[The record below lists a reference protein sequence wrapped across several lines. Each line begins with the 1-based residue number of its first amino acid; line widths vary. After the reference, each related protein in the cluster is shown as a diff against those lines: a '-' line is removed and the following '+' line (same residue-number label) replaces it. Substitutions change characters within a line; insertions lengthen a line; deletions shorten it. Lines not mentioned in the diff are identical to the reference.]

1 VLGWY
6 VGVARAMTVEDKP
19 PSVSWGDRQPDK
31 QVAAV
36 REVTGEQDEE
46 KILAVLARV
55 RQERGT
61 FDLNTAVDY
70 LLRGAQAG
78 AAQAEGPPEGGA
90 AAAGMA
96 PAVVMSPAQPVTA
109 QQAAKP
115 KVVDLTEENKSED
128 DLQRAIALSLQDGG
142 VSSSRVGGDG
152 GAGGQAVTN
161 TVSGVS
167 QEEQDVSKALEASL
181 LESAGARRKRD
192 PQNPHD
198 REREADWP
206 VGLKNVGQTCWFSA
220 VIQSLFHLPAFRVL
234 VLNFDPPQHQPKSEK
249 ERKILEFM
257 SELRKLFALLLGS
270 QRKYVDPSR
279 AVGILRG
286 TLGGEVTNQTTMGY
300 DNNQQDVSEF
310 THKLLDWLEEA
321 FKVSPV
327 EQEKGKS
334 EEVTSDKQGNEN
346 GDNTSKEEEPMES
359 ESEKTDPEKEALDSS
374 SSSSRVSDK
383 RNPMY
388 SLFYGQVKIEGRNL
402 GVDFSRTEQFGQWP
416 LQVNGY
422 KDIHESLEAS
432 TAAENI
438 DSGSGVE
445 RGSQERWFTS
455 LPPVLFLELSRFQFN
470 TSRGIAEKVN
480 NVLEFPQLIYLDR
493 YLEENK
499 VVTRLKREQVRQLK
513 ARRDSLNTQL
523 DGFLRY
529 HGGEQGDTKERYPLA
544 SVLNLALEFAKSGA
558 GQGDQGTDS
567 HAMQVDSPCP
577 SPASLTPANSV
588 ANLCTELLSQGS
600 APPAPAPCPVPKVL
614 PDGSV
619 HIPIVRQE
627 PESTTA
633 MEVEQHPST
642 ECLVPRPRHVSDLE
656 LKVLSGCLQRWRQE
670 VDEQMASLERDIRD
684 MESQIGAMYE
694 EQELRKRGYRLH
706 AVMVHEGDVNQGHY
720 WAYVFHPGRK
730 VWLKFN
736 DNTVSETSWCELHR
750 EGQGGRASTSAY
762 SCVYVDTA
770 RQDLMVEADKAENAA
785 VRQLPA
791 DLDQFLLEDNKA
803 FAQEILRWD
812 EEQIRKE
819 KEAEAGTGEGKGQE
833 GADTRS
839 VLIGDD
845 PECQII
851 EPQPDLATSHALL
864 AKEETVKVLKD
875 LSNYPPE
882 KRKEITKGNT
892 ASHVINQIYQQVKRS
907 VHSARE
913 QGLGE
918 RHDPRLESFL
928 HYLVANDLTVDLY
941 RRALLEQVS
950 LSEYD
955 NLGEV
960 GRSVANLARNNIRD
974 GEQDKAAEDILHW
987 HRAYHQFRIACNYF
1001 VVGVEKYTENCLE
1014 EALEL
1019 LTTSYIVNEKILE
1032 DPPSTQMPQMKT
1044 MNKRG
1049 LVRHFH
1055 LAVEHLNTRLVEQ
1068 FETGDD
1074 PGSVAA
1080 RVASILVPAIHILQ
1094 ARTNKQ
1100 QSSGSRDPA
1109 LLEEVRGRWCAMIE
1123 QPLPDRKRDY
1133 WGTIFNTVVPDDN
1146 QVVMRQPTNLRYPKL
1161 ADDLRLGQRY
1171 KAAMQRL
1178 MKEQTAEKYVM

>member
-1 VLGWY
+1 
-6 VGVARAMTVEDKP
+6 VEDK
-19 PSVSWGDRQPDK
+19 SFYSWAQQQPDK
-31 QVAAV
+31 AKTQIAAV
-36 REVTGEQDEE
+36 RECTGEQDEE
-46 KILAVLARV
+46 KIKAVLDRV
-55 RQERGT
+55 RQESGT
-61 FDLNTAVDY
+61 FSLNTAVDY
-70 LLRGAQAG
+70 LLRGEG
-78 AAQAEGPPEGGA
+78 ASGGDS
-90 AAAGMA
+90 MA
-96 PAVVMSPAQPVTA
+96 PAQVMSPAQPVTA

-142 VSSSRVGGDG
+142 VSSSRTTETAALQHHAASG
-152 GAGGQAVTN
+152 TN
-161 TVSGVS
+161 TQVSGVS

-279 AVGILRG
+279 AVGILKG
-286 TLGGEVTNQTTMGY
+286 SLGGEGATQNNMGY

-321 FKVSPV
+321 FKVTP
-327 EQEKGKS
+327 EEEEKGKTVENS
-334 EEVTSDKQGNEN
+334 SDKHETPTKDSTN
-346 GDNTSKEEEPMES
+346 KEEEPMES
-359 ESEKTDPEKEALDSS
+359 ECEKTDPEKESVDST
-374 SSSSRVSDK
+374 SSRVTDK
-383 RNPMY
+383 INPMY
-388 SLFYGQVKIEGRNL
+388 SLFYGKVKIEGRNL

-499 VVTRLKREQVRQLK
+499 VVTRLKREQVHQLK
-513 ARRDSLNTQL
+513 TRRDSLNTQL

-529 HGGEQGDTKERYPLA
+529 KTSDESESEAKERFPLA
-544 SVLNLALEFAKSGA
+544 NVLTLALEFAKSGA
-558 GQGDQGTDS
+558 GQSDTGPDS

-588 ANLCTELLSQGS
+588 ANLCTEVLSQGS
-600 APPAPAPCPVPKVL
+600 PSTAVPSSHPSPKVL

-619 HIPIVRQE
+619 SIPIVRQE
-627 PESTTA
+627 APESSTA
-633 MEVEQHPST
+633 MEVEHPATPAPCST
-642 ECLVPRPRHVSDLE
+642 SAMVSSTQSVVPRPSHVSDLE
-656 LKVLSGCLQRWRQE
+656 LKVLSGCLQRWRSE
-670 VDEQMASLERDIRD
+670 VEEQMASLNRDIKD
-684 MESQIGAMYE
+684 MESQIAAMYE
-694 EQELRKRGYRLH
+694 EQQLRNRGYRLH

-736 DNTVSETSWCELHR
+736 DNTVSETSWAELSR

-762 SCVYVDTA
+762 SCVYVDMNRQELINEAEQGQNTA
-770 RQDLMVEADKAENAA
+770 VS
-785 VRQLPA
+785 QLSA

-803 FAQEILRWD
+803 FAGEILRWD

-819 KEAEAGTGEGKGQE
+819 KEAEQGTDAGEGKPE
-833 GADTRS
+833 GPENRS

-851 EPQPDLATSHALL
+851 ESTPDLSTSHALL
-864 AKEETVKVLKD
+864 SKEVTVEVLKT
-875 LSNYPPE
+875 LANTPPE
-882 KRKEITKGNT
+882 KRKEQTRGNT
-892 ASHVINQIYQQVKRS
+892 ASYVINKIYQQVKNT

-913 QGLGE
+913 QGGLGE
-918 RHDPRLESFL
+918 RGDPRLEGFL

-960 GRSVANLARNNIRD
+960 GKSVASLARNNIKE
-974 GEQDKAAEDILHW
+974 GEQEKTTEDILLW
-987 HRAYHQFRIACNYF
+987 HRAYHQFRIACNYY
-1001 VVGVEKYTENCLE
+1001 VVGVEKYTDNCLE

-1019 LTTSYIVNEKILE
+1019 LTTSYVVNEKILE
-1032 DPPSTQMPQMKT
+1032 DPPSTHMSSMKI

-1055 LAVEHLNTRLVEQ
+1055 LAVEALNTRLVEQ

-1074 PGSVAA
+1074 PASVAA
-1080 RVASILVPAIHILQ
+1080 RVATILVPAIHILQ
-1094 ARTNKQ
+1094 ARTNAPG
-1100 QSSGSRDPA
+1100 SSGRDPG

-1146 QVVMRQPTNLRYPKL
+1146 QVVMKQPTNLRYPKL
-1161 ADDLRLGQRY
+1161 ADDLRLGLRY
-1171 KAAMQRL
+1171 KAAMQRI
-1178 MKEQTAEKYVM
+1178 MREQTAEKYVM